1 MSGQRAIADFDYFDY
16 IDLDSRPIVMESVS
30 HVAR

>member
-16 IDLDSRPIVMESVS
+16 IDLDSPPVVMESEM
-30 HVAR
+30 